1 MADLKKDEEIVDYF
15 NNLILNE
22 FKDFTCW
29 VCGGAILS
37 YIDNR
42 RINDIDVFFKNNDE
56 RKKCINYLIDN
67 GGIVSSD
74 NDNTSRVLYKNKTI
88 DVIKHYYQTPQ
99 ECADSMDFSVCGIS
113 TDGKD
118 VYKTKNFYND
128 WRKKIL
134 VFDKQ
139 HDFNNPIVNVLRMQ
153 KYLMRGYRMNVDET
167 LKLIHKLRLRTEEEI
182 IDAISHIPPQV

>member
-22 FKDFTCW
+22 FKDFSCW

-42 RINDIDVFFKNNDE
+42 RINDIDVFFINNDE
-56 RKKCINYLIDN
+56 REKCMNYLIGN

-74 NDNTSRVLYKNKTI
+74 NENTSRMLYKNKTI

-99 ECADSMDFSVCGIS
+99 ECADNMDFSVCGIS
-113 TDGKD
+113 TDGRD

-134 VFDKQ
+134 VFDIN
-139 HDFNNPIVNVLRMQ
+139 HDNPIVNVLRMQ
-153 KYLMRGYRMNVDET
+153 KYLMRGYRMDVNQT
-167 LKLIHKLRLRTEEEI
+167 LKLIHKLRACTEEEI
-182 IDAISHIPPQV
+182 TDAILHIPRQL